1 MTSLGTSHP
10 SVTDA
15 PLLEPFLLSFTTGA
29 TIDVYQGLRQYV
41 HVAEDFLAFLSDGKK
56 RGLLAEKAEF
66 PQYDAGTGLGI
77 WKPGQGDDQKAWE
90 EKGEWWDWRSYWQIH
105 VSPAK

>member
-29 TIDVYQGLRQYV
+29 SIDVYQGLRQYV
-41 HVAEDFLAFLSDGKK
+41 HVAEDFLAFLGGWQGKGVA
-56 RGLLAEKAEF
+56 RGE
-66 PQYDAGTGLGI
+66 G
-77 WKPGQGDDQKAWE
+77 
-90 EKGEWWDWRSYWQIH
+90 
-105 VSPAK
+105 